1 MRKTIVLLVM
11 MALLAFITQPAFA
24 DMQPIFETISP
35 DQIADISMNDDW
47 DKMTAV
53 ANPDNTFKQVEYYVK
68 STGATSGIRYRT
80 KEITFKAGQYGPGSL
95 GAAEFR
101 SNTPGPGE
109 TIYDKVI
116 LPRDFFRG
124 LLGSTIPN
132 GPQLVGEALDTEN
145 YLYVGA
151 ILEIYNANTG
161 QVLET
166 ITSEEECQT
175 KGAAQGFGPKDI
187 ADMKSRWQQVPLRT
201 APSPDFFPTPE
212 GSNQWREEYKDPN
225 KGAKT
230 YSYKQGA
237 TEITFP
243 VTLRNAGEKAITD
256 FRAVWFGQG
265 NDPVM
270 GWQEKRQTCNCLKST
285 IYWIELF
292 NRL

>member
-1 MRKTIVLLVM
+1 MRKTMVLFVM
-11 MALLAFITQPAFA
+11 MALFICMVQPAFA
-24 DMQPIFETISP
+24 DMQPIFEAIPT
-35 DQIADISMNDDW
+35 DIVSELSMNNEW
-47 DKMTAV
+47 SKMRARS
-53 ANPDNTFKQVEYYVK
+53 NPDNTFKQVEYYVK
-68 STGATSGIRYRT
+68 STGATSGIRYRM
-80 KEITFKAGQYGPGSL
+80 KEITFKVGQYGPGSL
-95 GAAEFR
+95 GAAKFR
-101 SNTPGPGE
+101 SNSPGPGE

-124 LLGSTIPN
+124 LLGSTFPN

-151 ILEIYNANTG
+151 VLEIYNANTG

-175 KGAAQGFGPKDI
+175 KGAAQGFAQKDI

-212 GSNQWREEYKDPN
+212 GSCQWQEEYKDPN

-256 FRAVWFGQG
+256 FKAVWFG
-265 NDPVM
+265 
-270 GWQEKRQTCNCLKST
+270 
-285 IYWIELF
+285 
-292 NRL
+292 